1 MVYILVLGSSGGMVD
16 GEKLKTEQPE
26 TTVKEQLVDVEGKI
40 ISSSV
45 ITRTHSSCVPSKL
58 ILNE

>member
-16 GEKLKTEQPE
+16 GEKLETEKHE
-26 TTVKEQLVDVEGKI
+26 TSVKEQLVDIEVKTI
-40 ISSSV
+40 LSSV
-45 ITRTHSSCVPSKL
+45 ITRTHSSCVLSKL